1 MKNLMFLIFLFPAL
15 IVTANKDLNNI
26 SKAISSG
33 DVEALSSYFD
43 SNIEISILD
52 EEDFYD
58 KGQAK
63 SVVKKF
69 FTKHQPKSFNLVHKG
84 SSKGKDSKYFIGNL
98 TAGGNS
104 YRVYVYMKV
113 INGKPLIQEL
123 RFDEE

>member
-1 MKNLMFLIFLFPAL
+1 MKHLMFLIFLFPAL
-15 IVTANKDLNNI
+15 LASATQDLDNI
-26 SKAISSG
+26 SKAISKG
-33 DVEALSSYFD
+33 DVEALSTYFD

-63 SVVKKF
+63 AVIKKF
-69 FTKHQPKSFNLVHKG
+69 FNRNQPKSFNLVHKG

-98 TAGGNS
+98 RAGGNT
-104 YRVYVYMKV
+104 YRGYVYMKV
-113 INGKPLIQEL
+113 SNGKPLIQEL